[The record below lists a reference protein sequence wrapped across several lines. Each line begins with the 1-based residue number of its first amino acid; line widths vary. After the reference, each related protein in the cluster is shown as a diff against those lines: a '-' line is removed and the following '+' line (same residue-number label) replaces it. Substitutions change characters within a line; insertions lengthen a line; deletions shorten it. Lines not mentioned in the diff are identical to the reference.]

1 MEGSEHAKAVFN
13 GAATGA
19 LHDMVQGAHAELERA
34 IAGGGGR
41 GEGGGSGVAPEVS
54 FVLPCLNEARTLRPC
69 IENAWE
75 CARKLGVESEVIVA
89 DNGSSDGSPRLAS
102 EAGARVVNVPVR
114 GYGAAL
120 RAGFAA
126 ARGRFIVMGDADQ
139 SYDFRDSVA
148 MIARLRQGADLVMG
162 ARLGRAG
169 GTIKPGAMPWK
180 HRYIGNP
187 VLSRLGR
194 FLFNTPVSDFHC
206 GLRAFTRDAA
216 RHMDLRSDG
225 MELASEMVARAAL
238 LGMRIEESPITLHK
252 DGRDRPPH
260 LRSWRDG
267 WRHLSF
273 MLCLAPRWT
282 LLAPGAAL
290 VVIGIALILLTG
302 VKPFTIG
309 GVRLDVHTLIAAC
322 MMVLVGAQAMLAALA
337 ARGLALATR
346 VGPPPRAAMWA
357 LGVLTP
363 FRALCIGLV
372 LGAAGLALIG
382 LPTLAWFDAGL
393 GDLDPARTLRPMI
406 LGSTLMALG
415 AQVVCTAWLLAM
427 LRVARQSA

>member
-1 MEGSEHAKAVFN
+1 MEGPFHTNTAFS

-19 LHDMVQGAHAELERA
+19 MHAIARDANAELARE
-34 IAGGGGR
+34 IAGGG
-41 GEGGGSGVAPEVS
+41 EGGGDAEIS

-69 IENAWE
+69 IENAWA
-75 CARKLGVESEVIVA
+75 CARELGVSAEVIVA
-89 DNGSSDGSPRLAS
+89 DNGSTDGSPEIARD
-102 EAGARVVNVPVR
+102 AGARVVNVAKR

-120 RAGFAA
+120 RAGFGA

-139 SYDFRDSVA
+139 SYDFRDAAA
-148 MIARLRQGADLVMG
+148 MIARLRDGADLVMG

-187 VLSRLGR
+187 ALSGLGR
-194 FLFNTPVSDFHC
+194 FLFKTPVSDFHC
-206 GLRAFTRDAA
+206 GLRAFTREAA
-216 RHMDLRSDG
+216 AHMDLRSDG

-238 LGMRIEESPITLHK
+238 LGLRIEESPITLHK

-290 VVIGIALILLTG
+290 VAVGVALILLTG
-302 VKPFTIG
+302 VKPFVIA

-346 VGPPPRAAMWA
+346 VGPPPKAALMA

-372 LGAAGLALIG
+372 LGALGLALIA
-382 LPTLAWFDAGL
+382 LPTFAWFGAGM

>member
-1 MEGSEHAKAVFN
+1 MAGPHQAKNAFN
-13 GAATGA
+13 QAATGA
-19 LHDMVQGAHAELERA
+19 LHDIVREAHADLERA
-34 IAGGGGR
+34 IADPTP
-41 GEGGGSGVAPEVS
+41 PEVS
-54 FVLPCLNEARTLRPC
+54 FVMPCLNEARTLSAC
-69 IENAWE
+69 IENAWH
-75 CARKLGVESEVIVA
+75 CARELGVNAEVIIA
-89 DNGSSDGSPRLAS
+89 DNGSTDGSPAI
-102 EAGARVVNVPVR
+102 AHAAKARVVNVPTR

-120 RAGFAA
+120 RAGFNA
-126 ARGRFIVMGDADQ
+126 ARGQFIIMGDADQ
-139 SYDFRDSVA
+139 SYDFRDA
-148 MIARLRQGADLVMG
+148 GPMIARLRAGADLVMG

-194 FLFNTPVSDFHC
+194 FLFKTPVSDFHC
-206 GLRAFTRDAA
+206 GLRAFTRDAIA
-216 RHMDLRSDG
+216 HMDLRSDG

-238 LGMRIEESPITLHK
+238 LGLRIEESPITLHK

-290 VVIGIALILLTG
+290 VLLGLALILLTG
-302 VKPFTIG
+302 VKPFTIA
-309 GVRLDVHTLIAAC
+309 GVRLDIHTLIAAC
-322 MMVLVGAQAMLAALA
+322 MMALVGAQAMLAALA

-346 VGPPPRAAMWA
+346 VGPPPKAAQWA
-357 LGVLTP
+357 MKALTP

-372 LGAAGLALIG
+372 LAAAGLALIA
-382 LPTLAWFDAGL
+382 LPTFAWFGAGL

-415 AQVVCTAWLLAM
+415 AQVVSTAWLLAM

>member
-1 MEGSEHAKAVFN
+1 MKMAHS

-19 LHDMVQGAHAELERA
+19 LHDLVRGARVDLARVIAEPT
-34 IAGGGGR
+34 
-41 GEGGGSGVAPEVS
+41 APEVS
-54 FVLPCLNEARTLRPC
+54 FVLPCLNEARTLGAC
-69 IENAWE
+69 VENAWA
-75 CARKLGVESEVIVA
+75 CARDLGVEAEVIVA
-89 DNGSSDGSPRLAS
+89 DNGSSDGSPEIAAA
-102 EAGARVVNVPVR
+102 AGARVVHVPVR

-120 RAGFAA
+120 RAGFLA

-139 SYDFRDSVA
+139 SYDFRDAAA
-148 MIARLRQGADLVMG
+148 MIAKLRSGADLVMG

-169 GTIKPGAMPWK
+169 GTIEPGAMPWK

-187 VLSRLGR
+187 ALSGLGR
-194 FLFNTPVSDFHC
+194 FLFKTPVSDFHC
-206 GLRAFTRDAA
+206 GLRAFTREAA
-216 RHMDLRSDG
+216 AKMDLRSEG

-238 LGMRIEESPITLHK
+238 LGLRIEESPITLHK

-273 MLCLAPRWT
+273 MLCLVPRWT
-282 LLAPGAAL
+282 LLAPGVAL
-290 VVIGIALILLTG
+290 VVLGVALILLTG

-346 VGPPPRAAMWA
+346 VGPPPKAAEWA
-357 LGVLTP
+357 MKALTP
-363 FRALCIGLV
+363 FRALCIGVV
-372 LGAAGLALIG
+372 LGAAGLALVA
-382 LPTLAWFDAGL
+382 LPTFAWFGAGL

-406 LGSTLMALG
+406 MGSTLMALG
-415 AQVVCTAWLLAM
+415 AQVVSTAWLLAM
-427 LRVARQSA
+427 LRVAR

>member
-1 MEGSEHAKAVFN
+1 MVRDPHAHL
-13 GAATGA
+13 T
-19 LHDMVQGAHAELERA
+19 RA
-34 IAGGGGR
+34 ISDT
-41 GEGGGSGVAPEVS
+41 EPPEVS
-54 FVLPCLNEARTLRPC
+54 FVLPCLNEARTLKPC
-69 IENAWE
+69 IDNAWQ
-75 CARKLGVESEVIVA
+75 CARELGVAAEVIVA
-89 DNGSSDGSPRLAS
+89 DNGSEDASPEIALA
-102 EAGARVVNVPVR
+102 AGARVVHVPIR

-120 RAGFAA
+120 RTGFNA

-139 SYDFRDSVA
+139 SYDFRDA
-148 MIARLRQGADLVMG
+148 APMIARLRAGADMVMG

-206 GLRAFTRDAA
+206 GLRALTRDAA

-238 LGMRIEESPITLHK
+238 LGLRIEESPITLHK

-260 LRSWRDG
+260 LRSWPDG

-282 LLAPGAAL
+282 LLVPGAAL
-290 VVIGIALILLTG
+290 LAVGLALILLTG
-302 VKPFTIG
+302 VKPFTIA
-309 GVRLDVHTLIAAC
+309 GVRLDIHTLIAAC
-322 MMVLVGAQAMLAALA
+322 MMVLVGAQAILAALA

-346 VGPPPRAAMWA
+346 IGPPPRAAQLA
-357 LGVLTP
+357 LRILTP

-372 LGAAGLALIG
+372 VAAAGLALIA
-382 LPTLAWFDAGL
+382 LPTLAWFNANL
-393 GDLDPARTLRPMI
+393 GDLDHARTLRPMI